1 MSFGFKK
8 YEKNINLIEDFLKYI
23 LKNVDGNYSPI
34 TTTDTE
40 TNIKNYYHITDKL
53 HEDGL
58 EIVPTENS
66 GLTDGQYEADVDVN
80 KGTKIKI
87 EVKDGDAKILKVLN
101 HGSGYSAG
109 IELEIAKNKLGNEG
123 DDSKLTIKVNEVF
136 SLFDIFN
143 KNVDPTNKDTLKKN
157 IINFIK
163 KSRNLKY
170 KIIKNI
176 AYKNTIKTHI
186 SAKHYF
192 NDIIKGVN
200 NNNDKIS
207 YKGVNNNND
216 KISYKGVNNNN
227 DKISY
232 YIDFNK
238 DYDLLNNIIQ
248 HYRLISEA
256 YFGKISTKLVNKS
269 ETIIKFIDKDTD
281 IKASGSNKAYGTIN
295 LTIKASTT
303 EIPNHN
309 KITITKIDKSELDLV
324 EILKTNS
331 STLIDGLYEYNVF
344 SDIDDIS
351 KESSKNINL
360 ENEDLTI
367 KFKLTLITTK
377 DDTFF
382 KEADKKYKIF
392 LKMLEIND
400 DTYNDVINHIEIEN
414 YENSLENAMNE
425 LKYNNNKQKEFLNKY
440 LAVYLGPVIF
450 EKYNLIDIIVFCII
464 ILVSVLLYFLRT
476 YMSVYISGILLLIV
490 VLIMTFLAI
499 IFN

>member
-40 TNIKNYYHITDKL
+40 TNIKNTYHITDKL

-66 GLTDGQYEADVDVN
+66 GLTDGQYEADVDVD

-87 EVKDGDAKILKVLN
+87 KVEGGVAKILKVLN

-109 IELEIAKNKLGNEG
+109 IELEIAKNKLRKEG

-200 NNNDKIS
+200 NNNDKIT
-207 YKGVNNNND
+207 
-216 KISYKGVNNNN
+216 
-227 DKISY
+227 Y

-248 HYRLISEA
+248 HYRLISKA

-269 ETIIKFIDKDTD
+269 RIKSIDKDTD
-281 IKASGSNKAYGTIN
+281 IKASSSNEDYGTIN

-303 EIPNHN
+303 EIPDDDE
-309 KITITKIDKSELDLV
+309 ITITKIDTSELDLV

-331 STLIDGLYEYNVF
+331 STPTVETASSTTPTVETASSTPIHGLYEYDVF
-344 SDIDDIS
+344 R
-351 KESSKNINL
+351 NINL
-360 ENEDLTI
+360 ENEDSTI

-377 DDTFF
+377 DHTFF
-382 KEADKKYKIF
+382 KETDGKYKIF

-414 YENSLENAMNE
+414 DVNSLENAMNE

-464 ILVSVLLYFLRT
+464 ILISVLLYFLRT